1 MTHKIILDTDPGIDD
16 AMAILFAEA
25 HPAIELL
32 AITPFLATPP
42 SPMAPATPSGS
53 SRSTA

>member
-25 HPAIELL
+25 HPAK
-32 AITPFLATPP
+32 A
-42 SPMAPATPSGS
+42 APGMWPGPGPNWP
-53 SRSTA
+53 

>member
-32 AITPFLATPP
+32 AITTVFGNATIDNGTRN
-42 SPMAPATPSGS
+42 ALWLKQK
-53 SRSTA
+53 